1 MHVLFVAFV
10 EKLNRSTTFT
20 CGKSLRRIYCRAMF
34 ALLVYRALDFQGQDD
49 VF

>member
-1 MHVLFVAFV
+1 MHVLFVALV
-10 EKLNRSTTFT
+10 EKLNRFTTFT
-20 CGKSLRRIYCRAMF
+20 GENSLRRIYSRAMF